1 MNKPH
6 PRKPLTAKVVK
17 TFIETNLTRLVL
29 IIACVATIFPV
40 LWIITASFNT
50 GASLFSSSLIPKS
63 LTLVNYQNLF
73 VKTDFLV
80 WLKNSAVAC
89 IGGSLLA
96 LFFTVTMAY
105 AFSRFRFKGKRYG
118 LLALILIQMLPAT
131 ATIVALYQIL
141 LAIDQINKITGLI
154 MLYGGTTIPF
164 NAWLMKGYFDSIPRD
179 LDESACIDGASHWQA
194 FTRISLP
201 LAMPMVA
208 VIFIFNLIT
217 FYNDYLLASIVVSG
231 KQNYTVALGMRFFN
245 QPYAAN
251 WAMFAAG
258 SIVAC
263 IPILI
268 IFYSLQRFLVQGL
281 VQGAIKG

>member
-1 MNKPH
+1 MNENQ
-6 PRKPLTAKVVK
+6 PRKPVFSKKAK
-17 TFIETNLTRLVL
+17 TLIETNLCRVVL
-29 IIACVATIFPV
+29 IIACLATIFPV

-63 LTLVNYQNLF
+63 LTLVNYVNLF
-73 VKTDFLV
+73 TKTDFLI

-89 IGGSLLA
+89 VGGSLVA
-96 LFFTVTMAY
+96 LLFTVTLAY

-141 LAIDQINKITGLI
+141 LSIDQINKLTGLI
-154 MLYGGTTIPF
+154 LIYGGTTIPF

-194 FTRISLP
+194 FTKISLP

-208 VIFIFNLIT
+208 VVFIFNLIT
-217 FYNDYLLASIVVSG
+217 FYNDYLLASIVMSG
-231 KQNYTVALGMRFFN
+231 KQNYPVALGMRFFN

-263 IPILI
+263 LPILI

-281 VQGAIKG
+281 VQGAVKG